1 MPQKAGVLA
10 LAGLLAVAGVMAAE
24 AGQIRG
30 QMIVSAYVMVTSSI
44 TTALLS
50 PSDFQI
56 SNGPQNTTGLPP
68 TDLTPGP
75 QAAAATKAN
84 TPVPSLFN
92 NKQTICA
99 NVAVSCSSDAPV
111 RINLEGSS
119 ESAVSGERCGPALAA
134 SRQSFGLCGTPA
146 AQSGLVAVTIEY

>member
-1 MPQKAGVLA
+1 MPQKAGVLV
-10 LAGLLAVAGVMAAE
+10 LAGLLAAAGVMAAE
-24 AGQIRG
+24 AGQVRG
-30 QMIVSAYVMVTSSI
+30 QMVVSAYVMVTSSI

-56 SNGPQNTTGLPP
+56 SGGPQNITGLPP

-75 QAAAATKAN
+75 LGAAASKAS

-92 NKQTICA
+92 NKQQVCA

-111 RINLEGSS
+111 RINLEGAG
-119 ESAVSGERCGPALAA
+119 ESAVGGERCGPALES

-146 AQSGLVAVTIEY
+146 TQSNLVAVTIEY